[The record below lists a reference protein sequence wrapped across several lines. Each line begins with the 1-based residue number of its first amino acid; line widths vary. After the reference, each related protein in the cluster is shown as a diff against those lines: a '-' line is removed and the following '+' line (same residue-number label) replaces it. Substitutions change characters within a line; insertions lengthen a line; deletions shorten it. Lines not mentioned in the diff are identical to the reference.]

1 MKAVT
6 FLLHTQQP
14 ILATSLQ
21 GDPNSDVSYSYIP
34 GSMIRGVLI
43 GRYLNHL
50 KKHHGLQEADDI
62 LDSQRFPNVSR
73 LFFDDKKIRYLNAY
87 PADTNRKRTLP
98 VPRSWYKDKGVD
110 FSETT
115 DEDVYDFSKISVDE
129 REENLS
135 PKLLKEDFCS
145 VDDDEIIL
153 YRVKRRIN
161 IHNQRDRQKG
171 RGTEANGA
179 IFCYDA
185 IDVGQTFYAVILCD
199 SEADKG
205 MIESLLQSKDIW
217 LGGSQSAGYGHT
229 IIELVQ
235 NDSDWYEVG
244 TSPQER
250 IERNEDLTITLL
262 SDMIVRNDCGQVVAD
277 PEVLRH
283 LLSKLLAVDIQFK
296 KIKYTNELGEQKEI
310 EDGIHASSTIV
321 GGFNRK
327 WGLPLPQTPAL
338 AAGSVFVFNKVDL
351 DLPRIKT
358 LEEQGIGERRIDG
371 FGRFVANWLDDE
383 QTEYKAKLP
392 QSEAS
397 AVNTTEPLAPES
409 LKIAGDIAR
418 RIVRKK
424 LDELLLKEVSSIE
437 VTKRDKISNSQ
448 LSRLMIVTRKALS
461 ELDIENDKA
470 ESERKSVTEIAEPV
484 RDLPHNLPSNAR
496 KQFESIRLSTGERL
510 DEKIQNWLDSPDSW
524 LNKSWRSESQ
534 TKSFMVSG
542 KPTVSIA
549 SVPQGFDNYV
559 ALEYSLRL
567 IMAVAK
573 KTMKEKNND

>member
-21 GDPNSDVSYSYIP
+21 GDPNSDVSYPYIP

-43 GRYLNHL
+43 NRYLNHL

-62 LDSQRFPNVSR
+62 FDIQRFPNVNR
-73 LFFDDKKIRYLNAY
+73 LFFEDGKTRYLNAY

-98 VPRSWYKDKGVD
+98 VPRSWYKDKGVE

-115 DEDVYDFSKISVDE
+115 DEDVYDFSKIPVDE

-135 PKLLKEDFCS
+135 PKLLKEDFCT
-145 VDDDEIIL
+145 VEDKDVL
-153 YRVKRRIN
+153 FYRVKRRIN
-161 IHNQRDRQKG
+161 IHNQRDRKKG

-185 IDVGQTFYAVILCD
+185 IDAKQTFQAVVLCD
-199 SEADKG
+199 SEEDKKI
-205 MIESLLQSKDIW
+205 IEFLLEPEYIW

-229 IIELVQ
+229 IIQLVP

-244 TSPQER
+244 IAPQER

-262 SDMIVRNDCGQVVAD
+262 SHTIVRNDCGQVVAD

-351 DLPRIKT
+351 DLQRIKR
-358 LEEQGIGERRIDG
+358 LEEQGIGERRVDG
-371 FGRFVANWLDDE
+371 FGRIVANWLDDE
-383 QTEYKAKLP
+383 RTEYKARLP
-392 QSEAS
+392 QSESS
-397 AVNTTEPLAPES
+397 AANITEALAPES
-409 LKIAGDIAR
+409 LKIAQDIAN

-424 LDELLLKEVSSIE
+424 LDELLLKQVSSIE
-437 VTKRDKISNSQ
+437 TTKRDKISNSQ
-448 LSRLMIVTRKALS
+448 LSRLMIITRKALS
-461 ELDIENDKA
+461 DLDVENEKPEL
-470 ESERKSVTEIAEPV
+470 ERKTITEIGEPV
-484 RDLPHNLPSNAR
+484 RDLLRNLPSNSR
-496 KQFESIRLSTGERL
+496 KQFESIRLSTGEKL
-510 DEKIQNWLDSPDSW
+510 DEQIHIWLNSPDSW
-524 LNKSWRSESQ
+524 LNNYWRSEFEI
-534 TKSFMVSG
+534 FMVSG
-542 KPTVSIA
+542 KPTVKIA
-549 SVPQGFDNYV
+549 SVPQGCDNYT
-559 ALEYSLRL
+559 ALGYSLRL
-567 IMAVAK
+567 IIAVAK

>member
-1 MKAVT
+1 MKAIT

-21 GDPNSDVSYSYIP
+21 GDPNSDVSYPYIP

-62 LDSQRFPNVSR
+62 LDSQRFPDVIR
-73 LFFDDKKIRYLNAY
+73 LFFDDEKTRYLNAY

-98 VPRSWYKDKGVD
+98 VPRSWYKDKGVE
-110 FSETT
+110 FSDTT
-115 DEDVYDFSKISVDE
+115 DEYMYDFSKIPVDE
-129 REENLS
+129 REENVS
-135 PKLLKEDFCS
+135 PKLLKEDFCT
-145 VDDDEIIL
+145 VEYNDCTVEYNDVL
-153 YRVKRRIN
+153 FYRVKRRIN
-161 IHNQRDRQKG
+161 IHNQRDRKKG

-185 IDVGQTFYAVILCD
+185 IDAKQTFQAVVLCN
-199 SEADKG
+199 SEDDKG
-205 MIESLLQSKDIW
+205 IIESLLKPEDIW

-229 IIELVQ
+229 KIELIS
-235 NDSDWYEVG
+235 NDSDWYEVENA
-244 TSPQER
+244 PQER

-262 SDMIVRNDCGQVVAD
+262 SDTILRNDCGQVVAD
-277 PEVLRH
+277 PEVLRE
-283 LLSKLLAVDIQFK
+283 LLSASLNV
-296 KIKYTNELGEQKEI
+296 ELKFQEG
-310 EDGIHASSTIV
+310 GIYASSTIV

-327 WGLPLPQTPAL
+327 WGLPLPQTPAF
-338 AAGSVFVFNKVDL
+338 AAGSVFVFNKIKIDCEK
-351 DLPRIKT
+351 RIKT
-358 LEEQGIGERRIDG
+358 LEEQGIGERRLDG
-371 FGRFVANWLDDE
+371 FGRFVVNWLDDE

-392 QSEAS
+392 QSEARS
-397 AVNTTEPLAPES
+397 VNTTESEPLAPES
-409 LKIAGDIAR
+409 FRIATNIAT

-424 LDELLLKEVSSIE
+424 LDELLLKQVISIE
-437 VTKRDKISNSQ
+437 LTKKDKISNSQ

-461 ELDIENDKA
+461 ELDIENDKLEA
-470 ESERKSVTEIAEPV
+470 ERKTITEIAEPV
-484 RDLPHNLPSNAR
+484 RDLLRNLPSNAR
-496 KQFESIRLSTGERL
+496 KQFESVRLSTGERL

-524 LNKSWRSESQ
+524 LNNSWRSDSQ
-534 TKSFMVSG
+534 TKSLMVSG
-542 KPTVSIA
+542 TPTVSIA

-567 IMAVAK
+567 IIAVAK